1 MTTRVNEDR
10 RVSATIIVTFTTIIT
25 TTPTM
30 DELVDFLSLSFA
42 FKKNY
47 LPDISLKFLFG
58 SCVDEDATDETVV
71 TGKDVDNDGE
81 RPVFSGVKFIN
92 DKDEV
97 TNGEVTMGG
106 KPLGTALEGSHIL
119 GLESMP
125 ELIHYGAESVMRS
138 SKGRAGQRLGGQNT
152 ARTDH

>member
-1 MTTRVNEDR
+1 MN
-10 RVSATIIVTFTTIIT
+10 
-25 TTPTM
+25 
-30 DELVDFLSLSFA
+30 ELVDFLTLSFA

-47 LPDISLKFLFG
+47 LPDISLKFLFR

-71 TGKDVDNDGE
+71 TGKDIDNDGE

-106 KPLGTALEGSHIL
+106 KPLGTALKVGNIF
-119 GLESMP
+119 GLEAKP
-125 ELIHYGAESVMRS
+125 QFVNYGAESVMRS
-138 SKGRAGQRLGGQNT
+138 SKRGTSQRLGGEDIT
-152 ARTDH
+152 